1 MILLCYDG
9 SDDAKRAI
17 AVAHA
22 TLGHKPA
29 TVLYVWRPP
38 GEFLAPDPYGA
49 VSTPPGPPIVELER
63 LALERAET
71 LAHEG
76 FELARGHGFAVEART
91 ERSDASVW
99 RTILD
104 VADEVDAETVV
115 VGARGLSTVAS
126 ALLGS
131 VSNAVVHHSGR
142 PVLVIPRGSR

>member
-1 MILLCYDG
+1 VRVKARHVVERVEPAVLPFPGADSFG
-9 SDDAKRAI
+9 I
-17 AVAHA
+17 AAGA
-22 TLGHKPA
+22 TG
-29 TVLYVWRPP
+29 
-38 GEFLAPDPYGA
+38 
-49 VSTPPGPPIVELER
+49 VSLNELEQF
-63 LALERAET
+63 ASERAEAPRT
-71 LAHEG
+71 AG
-76 FELARGHGFAVEART
+76 FRACAPARACPSGRV

>member
-9 SDDAKRAI
+9 SEGAKRAI
-17 AVAHA
+17 AGAHA
-22 TLGHKPA
+22 TLGHKPV
-29 TVLYVWRPP
+29 TVLHVWRAP

-49 VSTPPGPPIVELER
+49 VSSAPGPPIVELER
-63 LALERAET
+63 LALERAEAI
-71 LAHEG
+71 AHEG
-76 FELARGHGFAVEART
+76 FELARSHGFAVEARA

-104 VADEVDAETVV
+104 VAEEVDADTIV

-131 VSNAVVHHSGR
+131 VSNAVVHHSAR
-142 PVLVIPRGSR
+142 PVLVIPLTAR

>member
-9 SDDAKRAI
+9 SDDARRAI

-29 TVLYVWRPP
+29 TVLHVWRPL
-38 GEFLAPDPYGA
+38 GEFLAPDPGGA
-49 VSTPPGPPIVELER
+49 LSPPPGPSIVELER
-63 LALERAET
+63 LALERAEEV
-71 LAHEG
+71 AHQG
-76 FELARGHGFAVEART
+76 FELARHHGFAAEARA
-91 ERSDASVW
+91 ERSDANVW

-104 VADEVDAETVV
+104 VADEVDAETIV

-131 VSNAVVHHSGR
+131 VSNAVVHHSER
-142 PVLVIPRGSR
+142 PVLVIPGNSR